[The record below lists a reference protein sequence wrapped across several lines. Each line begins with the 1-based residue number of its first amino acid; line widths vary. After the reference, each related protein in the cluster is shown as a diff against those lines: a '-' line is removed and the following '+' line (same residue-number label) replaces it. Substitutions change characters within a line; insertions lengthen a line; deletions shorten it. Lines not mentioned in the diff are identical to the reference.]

1 MAEPGRHT
9 EVVEHEVEKIA
20 NDHVHE
26 GRAGARCTLFT
37 HTMLYRR
44 LIATLKHAQCFAEI
58 APAVASRNGAAGRHE
73 VRCVEAAQCHSH
85 CLIQLLGPCVTSS
98 GAFR

>member
-1 MAEPGRHT
+1 MENFVAGPGRHT

-20 NDHVHE
+20 NGHVHE

-44 LIATLKHAQCFAEI
+44 LIATLKHAQRFAET
-58 APAVASRNGAAGRHE
+58 APAVWGGGASRGTLR
-73 VRCVEAAQCHSH
+73 
-85 CLIQLLGPCVTSS
+85 
-98 GAFR
+98 